1 MHVEAELL
9 QSPILSS
16 RKTNNPTSPHPRV
29 PTHPCPRAPRPHS
42 SSSAG
47 FGIAAISLNSHY
59 CSKERPRSSS
69 HPAHHLCSC
78 NQRRYHCNP
87 SWARPQTT
95 RAALMYQW

>member
-59 CSKERPRSSS
+59 CSKERPRSHQEAEGLLLLLLVRHWEES
-69 HPAHHLCSC
+69 
-78 NQRRYHCNP
+78 RKR
-87 SWARPQTT
+87 
-95 RAALMYQW
+95 